1 MDDSIPELDQGN
13 MNQSFR
19 QDMNYGN
26 NQNMGF
32 EPSLRPTNDFRNS
45 QPSFMNDT
53 PNQDQNSQLILTK
66 LDLINSR
73 LQNIEQRLAAIEQI
87 AKQSQEPADQR
98 WNQRRIY

>member
-13 MNQSFR
+13 LGQQYNQSNNYGMNQ
-19 QDMNYGN
+19 DI
-26 NQNMGF
+26 GF
-32 EPSLRPTNDFRNS
+32 EPSLRSTNDFRNS
-45 QPSFMNDT
+45 QPSFMND
-53 PNQDQNSQLILTK
+53 NNSQEQNHQLILTK

-73 LQNIEQRLAAIEQI
+73 LQNIEQRLAVIEQI